1 MKRKLFWLI
10 VGLAGA
16 TLAAILFLTKDLNNR
31 GQISALEAIAQDSV
45 RIKK

>member
-1 MKRKLFWLI
+1 MEDIKRDTDQRI
-10 VGLAGA
+10 AV
-16 TLAAILFLTKDLNNR
+16 IR